1 MIHNR
6 IRAGDPVGAASQGS
20 KFVFGFGSTCATRCK
35 FLGAAKILGA
45 ELKILGAQIITTQV
59 TSYSILTFQLLVV
72 CPTMI
77 CLTLVRWPTTITGG
91 CGYSFCREVFLF
103 AGRLILFAVRFF
115 VLPEFFFF
123 LP

>member
-45 ELKILGAQIITTQV
+45 V
-59 TSYSILTFQLLVV
+59 
-72 CPTMI
+72 
-77 CLTLVRWPTTITGG
+77 VRWPTTITGG

-123 LP
+123 LL